1 MKIFKKLFLMLVFL
15 AIAFVI
21 SYFAHS
27 NEKYVT
33 IDFLIFKV
41 NEIQVWLLSIFC
53 FIAGMIAMILFVAVD
68 VIRNSRHSRKLEA
81 ENAKLKAE
89 LASIRSEKLSDIDE
103 KTLVVDE
110 PQDIRNGEA

>member
-33 IDFLIFKV
+33 IDFLVFKV
-41 NEIQVWLLSIFC
+41 NEIQVWLLSILC
-53 FIAGMIAMILFVAVD
+53 FIAGMITMILFVALD
-68 VIRNSRHSRKLEA
+68 VIKASRHSKKLEA
-81 ENAKLKAE
+81 ENARLKSE
-89 LASIRSEKLSDIDE
+89 LSSIRSEKLSDIDE
-103 KTLVVDE
+103 KSLAVAE
-110 PQDIRNGEA
+110 PKEEEA